1 MEKYKISYIECDDST
16 EKSYIYEYAEV
27 HVNMGPA
34 AIQDFVD
41 GHDMTNIISFRMERI
56 K

>member
-1 MEKYKISYIECDDST
+1 MEKYKISYVECGDPIE
-16 EKSYIYEYAEV
+16 KVYIYEYSDG

-34 AIQDFVD
+34 AVQDFMD
-41 GHDMTNIISFRMERI
+41 RHDMANIISFRMERI